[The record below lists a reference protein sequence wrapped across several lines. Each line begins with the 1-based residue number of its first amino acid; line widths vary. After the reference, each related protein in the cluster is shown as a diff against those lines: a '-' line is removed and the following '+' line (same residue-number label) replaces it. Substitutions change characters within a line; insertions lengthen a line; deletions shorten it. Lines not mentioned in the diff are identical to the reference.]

1 MQTVSDNFLAAA
13 RSSSTPVF
21 HAYLY
26 RDGNLLYELPLADG
40 EVSFDLNSDVQ
51 AEASLVVM
59 DASGTLSPQDMYA
72 DLTPFGAEVNITAG
86 FKLGNTEE
94 VVSLGWFVIQD
105 MEIDDSL
112 SWYYQEKRAVDAPDI
127 RRILVPRGSRFN
139 LKLRDRTQKLI
150 DYKFLAPERTKES
163 LIWDEI
169 VRLVKGQV
177 PTVKPAL
184 VGIDDNIVGTEY
196 NYGDDRWEAIKGLA
210 AAFAA
215 EPVMLPNGSLT
226 LVLIDPPQTSANT
239 APNIDWKINLT
250 SFKKSLSR
258 DDVFNI
264 VVAKG
269 NDLMNNGA
277 EMVAYATVEVGPTA
291 WNGTFG
297 PRPIFYNDTKISDRA
312 ALQTFA
318 DAKLAT
324 MAVANSQTMPVTA
337 LPNYAVEVGD
347 FVDFY
352 PPESDPN
359 FGEPWERTSFKGRIV
374 KLKHS
379 ANGELQADIAMS
391 SDWIF

>member
-1 MQTVSDNFLAAA
+1 MQTVSSNFLAAA
-13 RSSSTPVF
+13 KASSTPVF

-26 RDGNLLYELPLADG
+26 RDGSLLYELPLADG
-40 EVSFDLNSDVQ
+40 EVTYDLNQDVQ
-51 AEASLVVM
+51 AEASLTVM
-59 DASGTLSPQDMYA
+59 DASGTMSPIDMYS
-72 DLTPFGAEVNITAG
+72 DLTPFGAEINITAG

-112 SWYYQEKRAVDAPDI
+112 SWYYQEKRSVDAPDI
-127 RRILVPRGSRFN
+127 RRILVPRGSKFN

-150 DYKFLAPERTKES
+150 DYKFLAPERTKEYY
-163 LIWDEI
+163 IWDEI

-184 VGIDDNIVGTEY
+184 TGIDDEIVGTEY
-196 NYGDDRWEAIKGLA
+196 NYGDDRYEAIKGLA

-215 EPVMLPNGSLT
+215 EPVMLPNGSMT
-226 LVLIDPPQTSANT
+226 LRLLDPPATSSNT
-239 APNIDWKINLT
+239 APNMDWKVNLT

-258 DDVFNI
+258 EDVFNI

-269 NDLMNNGA
+269 IDLNNGA
-277 EMVAYATVEVGPTA
+277 EMVAYATVTTGPTA
-291 WNGTFG
+291 WTGTFG
-297 PRPIFYNDTKISDRA
+297 PRPIFYNDTKISNRV
-312 ALQTFA
+312 ALQAFA

-347 FVDFY
+347 YVDFY
-352 PPESDPN
+352 PPSSDPN
-359 FGEPWERTSFKGRIV
+359 FGEPADRTFFRGRIV

-379 ANGELQADIAMS
+379 ATGELQAELAMPN
-391 SDWIF
+391 DWIF